1 MKERIMA
8 ATMEEVNIHGL
19 KFTMNDLAKRL
30 KISKRSLYE
39 NFPSKQDLIDSILT
53 ILLDNLEKQED
64 EIYQTKMPIV
74 DKLRALFSILPY
86 EAETFD
92 KHIYEDLKTTFPE
105 QWKKVE
111 RSRKIRMDRIEKV
124 LKDGID
130 AGIIRNINIYVF
142 QEILKASFDAFTT
155 YRFLN
160 SNNLTYKDA
169 VNAMLDILIHGLLAS
184 NDKN

>member
-53 ILLDNLEKQED
+53 ILLSNLEKQEK
-64 EIYQTKMPIV
+64 EIYQTQMPII
-74 DKLRALFSILPY
+74 DKLKALLSILPY

-111 RSRKIRMDRIEKV
+111 LSRKIRMERIEKV
-124 LKDGID
+124 LKVGID
-130 AGIIRNINIYVF
+130 AGIIRNINIYVL
-142 QEILKASFDAFTT
+142 QEILKTSFDAFTT

-169 VNAMLDILIHGLLAS
+169 INAMLDILIHGLLTG
-184 NDKN
+184 NKK